1 MSAQTGQ
8 PMVAP
13 PAPNSRRLDRARI
26 GLQKIENDPNPI
38 WMREMRQSARLQRT
52 PVILA
57 ITTGLMALLMCSIG
71 GFASVYSEPAK
82 VGVALFHTFFSLAF
96 AVVTW
101 IAPAVAASTIASER
115 GGRTWEALLLTGL
128 GSVTIARGK
137 FMAALTYIS
146 LYIVMLAPVGVLPFL
161 FGGVS
166 ALEVV
171 LAFLLLFCFA
181 VLSVAFGLCISSQF
195 SSTAVAIVV
204 TLLIAIPLSLLVYT
218 VGGVAL
224 SMAVHE
230 LWPAVPKGPPV
241 WLPTALVRADFGLEY
256 IAFLVVA
263 PLALTLLPAWFL
275 YEVTV
280 ANMASV
286 SDDRSTGVR
295 TWFLVALPAL
305 TVAAICPV
313 FAVPSGRWVASSI
326 SMGITFLFVIVMAFV
341 FAGEPLGPSRRVL
354 VHWEMARVSGFR
366 RFLGPGVTRA
376 ISLLTLGILGTY
388 LVQMAAGAI
397 MELQG
402 GGPFARDGAYRV
414 VAFGGYL
421 AAFCVFLAGF
431 TAWIRARS
439 KSSGAPRGLLV
450 LALFLAG
457 LGPWLAMAIAG
468 IATTGSDES
477 FLVAAPSPAYV
488 FVMMG
493 AIGSGKPSSDVL
505 IVAGAVAA
513 GAWALLGLGLFG
525 AGAARSRKVV
535 REHLEAQAKLD
546 AMLAEEEA
554 GPPDSPEAAE
564 NQGDPSQG
572 PAPATPA

>member
-1 MSAQTGQ
+1 MSAQTGR
-8 PMVAP
+8 PTVAP

-26 GLQKIENDPNPI
+26 GLKKLEDDPNPI

-128 GSVTIARGK
+128 GAVTIARGK
-137 FMAALTYIS
+137 FMAALSYIS

-171 LAFLLLFCFA
+171 IAFLLLFCFA

-204 TLLIAIPLSLLVYT
+204 TLLIAIPVSLLTYV

-224 SMAVHE
+224 SYGVHE

-241 WLPTALVRADFGLEY
+241 WLPTAFVRADFGVEY
-256 IAFLVVA
+256 VAFLVVA

-275 YEVTV
+275 YEITV

-286 SDDRSTGVR
+286 SDDRSSGVR
-295 TWFLVALPAL
+295 TWFLVALPAI

-313 FAVPSGRWVASSI
+313 FAVPKDHWAASAT

-354 VHWEMARVSGFR
+354 VHWDIQRVSALR
-366 RFLGPGVTRA
+366 RYLGPGVTRA
-376 ISLLTLGILGTY
+376 VSLLILGILGTY
-388 LVQMAAGAI
+388 LVQIAVGVVVELEAGS
-397 MELQG
+397 
-402 GGPFARDGAYRV
+402 PSARENAYRV

-431 TAWIRARS
+431 IAFTRARS
-439 KSSGAPRGLLV
+439 TSSGAPRGLLV

-457 LGPWLAMAIAG
+457 LGPWLAMAVAG
-468 IATTGSDES
+468 IATRSDES

-488 FVMMG
+488 FVMLG
-493 AIGSGKPSSDVL
+493 AIGSPKSSSDVL
-505 IVAGAVAA
+505 VLAGVIAA
-513 GAWALLGLGLFG
+513 SAWALLGLGLFG
-525 AGAARSRKVV
+525 AGVARSRKVV
-535 REHLEAQAKLD
+535 REHRDAQAKLD

-554 GPPDSPEAAE
+554 GATEVYESAE
-564 NQGDPSQG
+564 NQGDPSAAPAAP
-572 PAPATPA
+572 PAP

>member
-1 MSAQTGQ
+1 
-8 PMVAP
+8 VAP
-13 PAPNSRRLDRARI
+13 PAPNSKRLDRARI
-26 GLQKIENDPNPI
+26 GLRRLENDPNPI
-38 WMREMRQSARLQRT
+38 WMREMRQAARLQRT

-57 ITTGLMALLMCSIG
+57 ITTSLMALLMCSIG

-101 IAPAVAASTIASER
+101 IGPAVAASTIASER

-128 GSVTIARGK
+128 GPVTIARGK

-171 LAFLLLFCFA
+171 VAFVLLFCFA

-204 TLLIAIPLSLLVYT
+204 TLLIAIPLSLLTYSL
-218 VGGVAL
+218 GGWAL
-224 SMAVHE
+224 SYAVHDV
-230 LWPAVPKGPPV
+230 WPAVPQAPV
-241 WLPTALVRADFGLEY
+241 WLPTAFVRADFGLPY
-256 IAFLVVA
+256 LAFLVIA
-263 PLALTLLPAWFL
+263 PLAATLLPTWFL

-286 SDDRSTGVR
+286 SDDRSSGVR
-295 TWFLVALPAL
+295 RWFLVAIPAM
-305 TVAAICPV
+305 TMAAVCPV
-313 FAVPSGRWVASSI
+313 IAVPSDKWVAALV
-326 SMGITFLFVIVMAFV
+326 SMGITFLFLIVMAFV

-354 VHWEMARVSGFR
+354 AHWDARGTGALGR
-366 RFLGPGVTRA
+366 YLGPGVTRA
-376 ISLLTLGILGTY
+376 TSLLIFGILGTY
-388 LVQMAAGAI
+388 VLQVAAGVIA
-397 MELQG
+397 ELYA
-402 GGPFARDGAYRV
+402 GGPSASENAARV
-414 VAFGGYL
+414 VAFGGYF

-439 KSSGAPRGLLV
+439 QGSGAPRGLLV
-450 LALFLAG
+450 LVLFLAG
-457 LGPWLAMAIAG
+457 LGPWLGMAVAG
-468 IATTGSDES
+468 IATESEES

-488 FVMMG
+488 FVMLKALG
-493 AIGSGKPSSDVL
+493 GLTPASDLLVM
-505 IVAGAVAA
+505 AGGVAA

-525 AGAARSRKVV
+525 VGAARSRKVV
-535 REHLEAQAKLD
+535 RQHREAQEKLD
-546 AMLAEEEA
+546 AMLAAEESGAAPAAE
-554 GPPDSPEAAE
+554 SPE
-564 NQGDPSQG
+564 NQPDP
-572 PAPATPA
+572 PATPRVDAPPS